1 MSNEQKIV
9 EYLQSLLFDIKISED
24 MPDDLRKIDGMLEI
38 DDTLRNL
45 RKAIKAIGVGDF
57 SERIEGHGY
66 TVGVLKNLQ
75 SVLRNLVWQT
85 KAISFG
91 DFSQKVRFLGE
102 FSESFNHM
110 VRKLEATILEL
121 KDAKDLFKMLF
132 DTIPDATMIISLEK
146 GTILDCNHAFET
158 MMGYSKAELYGK
170 QINAIPFFKDTQ
182 QERQFFNSVRNNMTS
197 NTIFTELT
205 LQEEK
210 QMYALLSSAVVT
222 IQNEKYI
229 LSVINDI
236 TEMKK
241 LEQNLKYS
249 EELHRLLADN
259 AGDVIWT
266 MDLKG
271 KFTYISPSVEKLR
284 GYTVEEVF
292 AQTTEELLCPSSR
305 SYFQEGLKK
314 ATALIEKNL
323 PFEVFRGD
331 VEQPC
336 KDGTT
341 VWTDLTVSGI
351 YDKENRFIG
360 ILGVSKD
367 ITERKR
373 MEEEI
378 KRLSETDRL
387 TQLYNRSKLD
397 RVLSQEIERL
407 RIMDSVCTV
416 ILVDLDH
423 FKRVNDTWGHLAGDV
438 VLQEV
443 ARILKDEI
451 EGIHTV
457 GRWGGEEFMI
467 IMPLSNEK
475 DGKILAEKI
484 RLRIDEYC
492 FSAAKHITAS
502 FGVAQTKGNFHEVE
516 LVGKADGAL
525 YEAKRRGRNCV
536 CCATE

>member
-1 MSNEQKIV
+1 MSNDQKII
-9 EYLQSLLFDIKISED
+9 EYLQSLLFDIKISEE
-24 MPDDLRKIDGMLEI
+24 MPNELWKIEGMLEI

-45 RKAIKAIGVGDF
+45 RKAIKDIGVGDF
-57 SERIEGHGY
+57 SEKIEGQGY

-75 SVLRNLVWQT
+75 AVLRNLIWQT

-121 KDAKDLFKMLF
+121 KEAKDLFKMLF
-132 DTIPDATMIISLEK
+132 DTIPDATMIISMER
-146 GTILDCNHAFET
+146 GTILDCNRAFET
-158 MMGYSKAELYGK
+158 MMGYSKAELFGK
-170 QINAIPFFKDTQ
+170 KINAIPFFKDTQ
-182 QERQFFNSVRNNMTS
+182 QEKHFFDSVRENMNS
-197 NTIFTELT
+197 NTIFIELKLKNET
-205 LQEEK
+205 
-210 QMYALLSSAVVT
+210 QMYVLLSSALVT
-222 IQNEKYI
+222 IQNERYI

-241 LEQNLKYS
+241 LEQNLKHS
-249 EELHRLLADN
+249 EERHRLLADN

-271 KFTYISPSVEKLR
+271 NFTYISPSVEKLR

-305 SYFQEGLKK
+305 SYLEDGLKR
-314 ATALIEKNL
+314 ATTLIENNM
-323 PFEVFRGD
+323 PFEIFRGD

-351 YDKENRFIG
+351 YDKENHFIG
-360 ILGVSKD
+360 MLGVSKD

-387 TQLYNRSKLD
+387 TLLYNRSKLD

-407 RIMDSVCTV
+407 RTMESVCTV

-443 ARILKDEI
+443 SQILKEEI
-451 EGIHTV
+451 GSTHTV
-457 GRWGGEEFMI
+457 GRWGGEEFLI
-467 IMPLSNEK
+467 IMPFSNEK
-475 DGKILAEKI
+475 DGKLLAEKI
-484 RLRIDEYC
+484 RMKIEKHS
-492 FSAAKHITAS
+492 FSEAKHITAS
-502 FGVAQTKGNFHEVE
+502 FGVAQTKGSFHEVE
-516 LVGKADGAL
+516 LIGKADAAL

-536 CCATE
+536 CCSTE